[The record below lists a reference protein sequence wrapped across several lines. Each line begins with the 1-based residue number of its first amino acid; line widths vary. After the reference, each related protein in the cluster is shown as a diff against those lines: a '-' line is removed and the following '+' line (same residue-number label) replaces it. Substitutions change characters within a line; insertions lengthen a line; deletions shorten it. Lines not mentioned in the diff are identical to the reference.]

1 MFVCIAVLSASI
13 PIVLQA
19 AFTEHR
25 TTYLTFSAPVALPGV
40 ALARGTYVFE
50 LAAPQTDPTIVRVL
64 SRDRST
70 VYFMA
75 FTEMVQRPPG
85 RNDQRVW
92 LGEAAAGRPV
102 PILAW
107 YPEGDSRARRF
118 IYREG
123 DDRLA
128 GLPGRP

>member
-1 MFVCIAVLSASI
+1 MFVCIAVLSVGV
-13 PIVLQA
+13 PMVVQA

-25 TTYLTFSAPVALPGV
+25 TTYLTFSGPVALPGV

-75 FTEMVQRPPG
+75 FTEMVPRPPG
-85 RNDQRVW
+85 GKNQRVS
-92 LGEAAAGRPV
+92 LGEAGAGHPV

-107 YPEGDSRARRF
+107 YPDGDSSGRRF
-118 IYREG
+118 IYR
-123 DDRLA
+123 DDRVA
-128 GLPGRP
+128 GLPGSP